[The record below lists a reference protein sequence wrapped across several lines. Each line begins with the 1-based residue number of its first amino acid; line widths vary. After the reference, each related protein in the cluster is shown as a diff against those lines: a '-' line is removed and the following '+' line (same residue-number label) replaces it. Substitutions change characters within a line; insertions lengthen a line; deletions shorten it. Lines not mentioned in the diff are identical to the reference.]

1 MKIWNIIILSFIPF
15 LGVNA
20 GGWDDALYKQIE
32 NSIVAPTFAEK
43 SYRVTNY
50 GASTKA
56 SAKENQKAI
65 NRAIEICSKAGGGKV
80 IIPEGTY
87 LTGAIRMLSD
97 VNLEIQQGAT
107 LLFAYEPKLY
117 PLVKTRWEG
126 LDIINYSPCI
136 YAYQAENIAISGNG
150 TIDGNGAND
159 TWWQWCGAVKYG
171 YVEGKTPESQKMPFK
186 PSGDTNR
193 NTLLKMSDNGVP
205 TEKRIFGMGHGMRPQ
220 LVCFYECHNILIE
233 GVTMLRSPFWVI
245 HPVLSQNI
253 TVRNCKIINNG
264 PNGDGCDPESCE
276 NVLIENTIFKTG
288 DDCIAIK
295 SGRNGDGRRNGIPSK
310 NIIIRGCTMEDGH
323 GGVVVGSE
331 ISAGVNNVF
340 AENCKMD
347 SPNLDRVLRIKT
359 NTCRGGITDGIFI
372 RNITVGQ
379 CREAVLRINLVY
391 EPKEI
396 AERGHIPTVRNVYME
411 NVTCQ
416 KSKYGI
422 LLNGLE
428 EEDRIYNINVKNC
441 SFNGV
446 TDEKV
451 RRTGKSHDIHFE
463 NLLIN
468 GDTINDDTENSF

>member
-1 MKIWNIIILSFIPF
+1 
-15 LGVNA
+15 
-20 GGWDDALYKQIE
+20 
-32 NSIVAPTFAEK
+32 
-43 SYRVTNY
+43 
-50 GASTKA
+50 
-56 SAKENQKAI
+56 
-65 NRAIEICSKAGGGKV
+65 
-80 IIPEGTY
+80 
-87 LTGAIRMLSD
+87 
-97 VNLEIQQGAT
+97 
-107 LLFAYEPKLY
+107 
-117 PLVKTRWEG
+117 
-126 LDIINYSPCI
+126 
-136 YAYQAENIAISGNG
+136 
-150 TIDGNGAND
+150 
-159 TWWQWCGAVKYG
+159 
-171 YVEGKTPESQKMPFK
+171 
-186 PSGDTNR
+186 
-193 NTLLKMSDNGVP
+193 
-205 TEKRIFGMGHGMRPQ
+205 
-220 LVCFYECHNILIE
+220 
-233 GVTMLRSPFWVI
+233 MLRSPFWVI

-276 NVLIENTIFKTG
+276 NVLIENTIFHTG

-295 SGRNGDGRRNGIPSK
+295 SGRNADGRRKAVPSK

-359 NTCRGGITDGIFI
+359 NTCRGGITEGIYM
-372 RNITVGQ
+372 RNIEVGQ

-422 LLNGLE
+422 LLNGLD
-428 EEDRIYNINVKNC
+428 EEDQIYNINVKNC

-451 RRTGKSHDIHFE
+451 RRTGKSHDIHFD

-468 GDTINDDTENSF
+468 GEQIH